1 MLSYTTTQAEVAYV
15 LHLCTEY
22 SIAFRRRS
30 PRPRTCNFDN
40 GRSIWEHPS
49 CAIINGRDPARIM
62 TMTCFVPS
70 ANTALPA
77 LVLPL
82 WTTTGDHRSP
92 LHLYISDTIGVS
104 RYCSWQSSWV
114 LPCAGC
120 SHQETQVHHM
130 IRNACTAVTQ
140 PISAADEPSEPIQE
154 SMS

>member
-1 MLSYTTTQAEVAYV
+1 MLLSHTMTQAEVTYV
-15 LHLCTEY
+15 LLYPWNLVRSTP
-22 SIAFRRRS
+22 SSFGRRS
-30 PRPRTCNFDN
+30 ARPRTCNFDN

-49 CAIINGRDPARIM
+49 CATINWPDPARIM

-120 SHQETQVHHM
+120 SHQETQVQHM
-130 IRNACTAVTQ
+130 IRDACTAVNQ
-140 PISAADEPSEPIQE
+140 AISAADEPSEPI
-154 SMS
+154 